1 MAAIRPAN
9 CRFAFRKENALTV
22 NVNIETSND
31 LTEQQQRTVPLDE
44 AVRAWVRVAALSF
57 GGPAGQIAV
66 MHRILVDEKKWV
78 SEERFLHALN
88 YCMLLPGPEAQQ
100 LAVYIGW
107 LLHRTLGGLIAG
119 ALFVLPGFLSILGL
133 SVLYAVYQQTDF
145 VQAVFFGLKAAV
157 LAIVVEAVLR
167 ISKRVLKNGLM
178 VAIAVAAFIAIFFG
192 NVPFPLLILT
202 AGIIGFLGGRL
213 SPERFVVI
221 KGHGSTGA
229 GQSAREVP
237 LHFVQPTLTRSLSVS
252 AICLTLWF
260 APLILMWA
268 ALGGSSVYVQEGV
281 FFSKAAVVTF
291 GGAYSVLAYIAQQA
305 VERYGWLQPGEMLD
319 GLGMAETTPGP
330 LIQVVQFVGF
340 MGAYRDP
347 GPFSPLMAGIIG
359 SVVTTWVTFVPCFLW
374 IFLGAPY
381 IERLRGNRL
390 LSAALSAITAA
401 VVGVVLNLAV
411 WFSLHTLFGTVTTQ
425 SSYGMRLFVP
435 HRETVNLASCAV
447 TLLALV
453 LTFYFRKGMAVTLA
467 VSASV
472 GAVLFYL
479 GLTTS

>member
-1 MAAIRPAN
+1 MEQNSNAEESNGETIR
-9 CRFAFRKENALTV
+9 FGDAFRV
-22 NVNIETSND
+22 
-31 LTEQQQRTVPLDE
+31 
-44 AVRAWVRVAALSF
+44 WCRVAALSF

-100 LAVYIGW
+100 LAIYIGW

-119 ALFVLPGFLSILGL
+119 LLFILPGFLSILGL

-145 VQAVFFGLKAAV
+145 VQAVFFGLKPAV
-157 LAIVVEAVLR
+157 LAIVIDAVLR
-167 ISKRVLKNGLM
+167 ISKRVLKNGSM
-178 VAIAVAAFIAIFFG
+178 VAIAVAAFLAIFFG

-202 AGIIGFLGGRL
+202 AGIIGFIGGRL
-213 SPERFVVI
+213 LPERFVVI
-221 KGHGSTGA
+221 KGHGSAGA
-229 GQSAREVP
+229 EQSATEVP
-237 LHFVQPTLTRSLSVS
+237 LYSVQPTLIRSLAVS

-260 APLILMWA
+260 APLMLMWA
-268 ALGGSSVYVQEGV
+268 VLGGNSVYVQEGV
-281 FFSKAAVVTF
+281 FFSKAAIVTF

-347 GPFSPLMAGIIG
+347 GPFSPLMAGIVG
-359 SVVTTWVTFVPCFLW
+359 SIVTTWVTFVPCFLW

-411 WFSLHTLFGTVTTQ
+411 WFSLHTLFGTVATQ
-425 SSYGMRLFVP
+425 SFHGLRLFVP
-435 HRETVNLASCAV
+435 HLETVSLASCAV

-467 VSASV
+467 TSAGA
-472 GAVLFYL
+472 GAVLYYL
-479 GLTTS
+479 GLATS